1 MMNRLTVHQIT
12 NYPGPRG
19 FPWIFFESSF
29 LRGDIRRLGRGCGSS
44 WPQIMYLSSHRPPRS
59 IFLDYCYFYRD
70 TQREPLQRGE
80 LRERAIEPRSGEERE
95 SNLRFSL
102 SLRCFAARSL
112 FREEKIQEKPL
123 GRGYLLTCIRG
134 RFLACSCCSLFLPFS
149 FFSPRQLFAC
159 LFLLRFPT
167 IWEPGKKLVSKG
179 LRFLMARNHVF
190 V

>member
-19 FPWIFFESSF
+19 FPWIFFESSL

-70 TQREPLQRGE
+70 TQREPLQRRE

-134 RFLACSCCSLFLPFS
+134 RFLACLCCSLFLPFCVFLASPTFRVPFS
-149 FFSPRQLFAC
+149 FAFSYY
-159 LFLLRFPT
+159 LRA
-167 IWEPGKKLVSKG
+167 WKKTSI
-179 LRFLMARNHVF
+179 
-190 V
+190 